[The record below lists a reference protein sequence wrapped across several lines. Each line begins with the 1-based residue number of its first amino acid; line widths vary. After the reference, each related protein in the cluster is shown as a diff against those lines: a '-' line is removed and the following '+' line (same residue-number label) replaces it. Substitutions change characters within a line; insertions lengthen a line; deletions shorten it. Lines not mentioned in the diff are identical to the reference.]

1 MVEYM
6 DGMDLGETQ
15 VHGGMAVIPLFDGTE
30 DSSYITPGY
39 ITLKEALDSELL
51 VITELNEHGAVPE
64 LKVHNLG
71 DVPVLLLDGEE
82 LVGAKQNRVLNT
94 TILLKEGSETI
105 IPVSC
110 TEHGRWSYTSDRF
123 ADSGHVAANRVRRI
137 KSASVC
143 RSLRNHEGYRSNQME
158 VWEEINELSHEA
170 MVMSETGAMRDV
182 YSSRENDMKGYMDA
196 FPLMD
201 DQKAI
206 LVLIKGEVVGMD
218 RVSSSAAYKL
228 LHEKLVKSYAIEA
241 LLDEKEDN
249 CEEDISEAV
258 DVFLEDLKSSLE
270 ETHKSVGYGYDHRF
284 ESPKTLGSALI
295 HEDRVLHSAFFCK
308 SEEKQSMSGYRER
321 RSFRDRI

>member
-1 MVEYM
+1 MNAIMVEYI

-15 VHGGMAVIPLFDGTE
+15 VHGGMSVIPLFDGTE
-30 DSSYITPGY
+30 DSGY
-39 ITLKEALDSELL
+39 ITLKEALDLESI
-51 VITELNEHGAVPE
+51 VITELDEHGAVPE

-94 TILLKEGSETI
+94 TILLKEGSETV

-123 ADSGHVAANRVRRI
+123 ADSGHVAANRVRRS
-137 KSASVC
+137 KNASVC
-143 RSLRNHEGYRSNQME
+143 QSLRNHEGYRSNQME
-158 VWEEINELSHEA
+158 VWDEISELSHEA

-182 YSSRENDMKGYMDA
+182 YSSREKDMEEYMEA

-201 DQKAI
+201 DQKGVM
-206 LVLIKGEVVGMD
+206 VLIKGEVAGMD

-241 LLDEKEDN
+241 LLDEEDN
-249 CEEDISEAV
+249 SEENISEAV
-258 DVFLEDLKSSLE
+258 DNFLEDLKSSLE

-284 ESPKTLGSALI
+284 ESPGTLGSALI
-295 HEDRVLHSAFFCK
+295 HEDRVLHAAFFNK
-308 SEEKQSMSGYRER
+308 NEKKPGMSGYRER
-321 RSFRDRI
+321 RSFRDVR

>member
-6 DGMDLGETQ
+6 DGMNLGETQ

-30 DSSYITPGY
+30 DSGYSTSGY
-39 ITLKEALDSELL
+39 ITLKEALDSEAI
-51 VITELNEHGAVPE
+51 VITELNQHGTVPE

-94 TILLKEGSETI
+94 TILLKEGSETV

-123 ADSGHVAANRVRRI
+123 ADSGHVAANRVRRS

-143 RSLRNHEGYRSNQME
+143 QSLRNHEGYRSNQRE
-158 VWEEINELSHEA
+158 VWDEINELSHEA
-170 MVMSETGAMRDV
+170 MVMSETGAMCDV
-182 YSSRENDMKGYMDA
+182 YSSREKDLKEYMDA

-201 DQKAI
+201 DQKGI
-206 LVLIKGEVVGMD
+206 LVLINGEVAGMD
-218 RVSSSAAYKL
+218 RVSSAAAYKL

-241 LLDEKEDN
+241 ILDEKEDN
-249 CEEDISEAV
+249 CEEDISEV
-258 DVFLEDLKSSLE
+258 VEMFLEDLKSSLE

-295 HEDRVLHSAFFCK
+295 HEDRVLHSAFFNK
-308 SEEKQSMSGYRER
+308 MEEKSGMSGYRER
-321 RSFRDRI
+321 RGFRERR